1 MPTNKQQL
9 TFMPQFKV
17 HISPF
22 SDINFHTR
30 VRTHD
35 GYRRETAGIYEAA
48 IDIYEKIQVF
58 STFNGNKYSNVGMKD
73 TEIHKGV

>member
-1 MPTNKQQL
+1 MPHIRI
-9 TFMPQFKV
+9 
-17 HISPF
+17 HISPY
-22 SDINFHTR
+22 SDINLHTK

-35 GYRRETAGIYEAA
+35 GHRRETPCISETA